1 MGKFSPNFIANSL
14 ICISKYNPQG
24 EHMICGDRRITW
36 GESIIR
42 IFKIAQALQKL
53 GIQKDD
59 KVAFMFHN
67 SPEFIEVNS
76 AIQVVG
82 AIPVPMNFRFI
93 PAEVEYQGKHC
104 DAKVMIYDNFWS
116 ENVEP
121 AIEKIPNLEQV
132 ICRGDTQLSRAIDY
146 DEFVASGAPE
156 DPGVETGLEDVAVM
170 IYTGGTTG
178 FPKGVLLTYA
188 AHIDMFA
195 TMAASAATRTFSVEV
210 PEERHK
216 LRWEKMDI
224 RGKWLLRPIAK
235 SKLFKKIM
243 SRPGIYDMI
252 RESAYNTYT
261 DPERAKRRY
270 ERGTKAMSPSM
281 PYFHVAAYQ
290 GLIGNALTG
299 RGCSVLLET
308 PKFDPELILQ
318 LVEKEEV
325 QSLSNVP
332 TGWKKLVQFPDK
344 DKYDL
349 SSVAMA
355 TTGGGICSPE
365 LKKQILE
372 MFPSAMLI
380 DALGQT
386 EMTPVT
392 SFRLD
397 ADPENLKARSV
408 GKTIVETKI
417 VDENGNEL
425 PQGETGEVCY
435 RSKSVMK
442 GYYKDE
448 EKTKEVMEKG
458 GWFKSGDLGYI
469 DENGELITVDR
480 KNECINSGGEKIF
493 PLEVEEIIQTHPKV
507 DSVCVIG
514 VPDEEWGN
522 TVRAV
527 VTAKDGEQMSEQDIV
542 DFCRGK
548 MAGYKIPRS
557 IKIVEEIPVSP
568 VGKVLRQKVRDQ
580 FGVQE

>member
-14 ICISKYNPQG
+14 ICISKYNPLG

-36 GESIIR
+36 GQSITR
-42 IFKIAQALQKL
+42 VFKLAHALKKI
-53 GIQKDD
+53 GIGKDD
-59 KVAFMFHN
+59 KVTFMFHN
-67 SPEFIEVNS
+67 SPEFVEVN
-76 AIQVVG
+76 AAVQVAG
-82 AIPVPMNFRFI
+82 AIPVPMNFRFV
-93 PAEVEYQGKHC
+93 PSEVEYQGNHC
-104 DAKVMIYDNFWS
+104 DAKVLIYDNFWS

-121 AIEKIPNLEQV
+121 AIPKIPNLSHV
-132 ICRGDTQLSRAIDY
+132 ICRGETSFKDAIDY
-146 DEFVASGAPE
+146 EELVSSGDAE
-156 DPGVETGLEDVAVM
+156 DPAVERDLEDVAVM

-178 FPKGVLLTYA
+178 FPKGVLLTYG
-188 AHIDMFA
+188 AHLDMFA
-195 TMAASAATRTFSVEV
+195 TMFASATTRTMALEI
-210 PEERHK
+210 PLDRHK
-216 LRWEKMDI
+216 RMLERMEI
-224 RGKWLLRPIAK
+224 PGKWLLGPIMR
-235 SKLFKKIM
+235 SKTFKKIM
-243 SRPGIYDMI
+243 SRPGIYDFL
-252 RESAYNTYT
+252 RESAYNSYT

-270 ERGTKAMSPSM
+270 DRVTKSMSPSM

-290 GLIGNALTG
+290 GLIANSLTG
-299 RGCSVLLET
+299 RSCVVLLET

-325 QSLSNVP
+325 QGLSNVP
-332 TGWKKLVQFPDK
+332 TGWKKLVSFPEK
-344 DKYDL
+344 DKYDV
-349 SSVAMA
+349 SSVRSV
-355 TTGGGICSPE
+355 TTGGGVCSPE

-372 MFPSAMLI
+372 MFPSAMLV

-386 EMTPVT
+386 EMTPIT
-392 SFRLD
+392 SFRVD
-397 ADPENLKARSV
+397 ADPENLKERSV

-417 VDENGNEL
+417 VNEAGDEVE
-425 PQGETGEVCY
+425 QGEAGEVCY

-448 EKTKEVMEKG
+448 EKTREVMEKG

-493 PLEVEEIIQTHPKV
+493 PLEVEEIIQSHSKI

-527 VTAKDGEQMSEQDIV
+527 VTLKEGLQMEEQEII
-542 DFCRGK
+542 DFCRDK

-557 IKIVEEIPVSP
+557 VKIVKEIPVSP

-580 FGVQE
+580 FGV